1 MLISHYRASSALILA
16 KSPRNGCDGTRT
28 SGLSPR
34 PLEFQTRYYFMRTLT
49 MLGAACIIAAYG
61 PAPEP
66 GRSNNSAE
74 AAAQHAGQSAGLGRL
89 RLRAPV
95 SKPDAK
101 ADQIL
106 NQMHEKSKRLSTIQA
121 SIVQLKRFQIGPRET
136 YSGVLYFRHEG
147 PNKDKIRI
155 TYKSGGEVTND
166 LLIDGDKIT
175 LYQPKIKQAII
186 TSRARQ
192 AEQNPEYDFLA
203 APYGSVSGLKS
214 RYAITYLRDEPVGIF
229 STSVIQ
235 LTPVGKSSFTKVTFW
250 VDQASWLPVQYKVD
264 EQTGDTTTL
273 TLSNVKRND
282 QVPADAFKIELPK
295 GTNKIT
301 R

>member
-1 MLISHYRASSALILA
+1 
-16 KSPRNGCDGTRT
+16 
-28 SGLSPR
+28 
-34 PLEFQTRYYFMRTLT
+34 
-49 MLGAACIIAAYG
+49 MLGAACFIAAYG
-61 PAPEP
+61 PAPGP
-66 GRSNNSAE
+66 GRWNNPAE
-74 AAAQHAGQSAGLGRL
+74 AAAQHAGQAAGLGRL

-95 SKPDAK
+95 SRRDAK

-106 NQMHEKSKRLSTIQA
+106 NQMHAKSKSLSTIQA
-121 SIVQLKRFQIGPRET
+121 SIVQLKRFQIVSKPET
-136 YSGVLYFRHEG
+136 YLGVLYFKHEG

-155 TYKSGGEVTND
+155 KYQSGGQVTND

-186 TSRARQ
+186 TSRSKQ

-203 APYGSVSGLKS
+203 APYGSVPDLKS
-214 RYAITYLRDEPVGIF
+214 RYTITYVRDEPVGVF

-235 LTPVGKSSFTKVTFW
+235 LIPVGKSSFTKVTFW

-273 TLSNVKRND
+273 TLSSIKRND

-295 GTNKIT
+295 GTNKII